1 MAMTLIAVTSG
12 TGTLGQNLV
21 PAALARGHGTRAS
34 TRTQLPA
41 APCARTTAT
50 EHWPVS

>member
-34 TRTQLPA
+34 TPSSATGRT
-41 APCARTTAT
+41 CARTTAT